1 MRILLLALAA
11 LILTACGGEAAT
23 CDKSEPFQASRQGEP
38 LAVPEDLSRPSPTGK
53 FEIPEAGSD
62 RPVRGP
68 CGDFP
73 PLRVAE
79 VAPPAKKPS
88 APVNDADLP
97 APPTNAVPGA
107 DGDTPTAVAGAADG
121 PPPVTG
127 SLQQDIRATLLA
139 WLNAQRK
146 ADGALVVSF
155 YSNDFEL
162 PVEGQTREVWAT
174 QRMAAVQEGGAID
187 IRADRLAI
195 AESFAGASARFI
207 QEIYNGGQI
216 DAVIKRLDFV
226 VEDGRWLIVR
236 ETVLEVL

>member
-1 MRILLLALAA
+1 MRIFLIALCA

-23 CDKSEPFQASRQGEP
+23 CDKPEPFQVSRQGEP
-38 LAVPEDLSRPSPTGK
+38 LSVPDDLARPSPTGK
-53 FEIPEAGSD
+53 FEIPDAGRD

-68 CGDFP
+68 CGDRP

-79 VAPPAKKPS
+79 APKPAA
-88 APVNDADLP
+88 APVADTDLP
-97 APPTNAVPGA
+97 APPTNAVP
-107 DGDTPTAVAGAADG
+107 AADG
-121 PPPVTG
+121 AESAGQAATAAAASGAPAVTG
-127 SLQQDIRATLLA
+127 SIQEDIRATLLA
-139 WLNAQRK
+139 WLNAQRL
-146 ADGALVVSF
+146 ADGAAVVSF
-155 YSNDFEL
+155 YSADFEP
-162 PVEGQTREVWAT
+162 PVEGQTRAAWAE
-174 QRMAAVQEGGAID
+174 QRIGSIEETGAID

-226 VEDGRWLIVR
+226 VEDGRWMIVR